1 MFIYQNSV
9 YLKPMYTVQA
19 YRKEDLPEAFSQ
31 LEKLRHSGYLT
42 GYFRR
47 AAIYPDEHMIPEE
60 PDTPL
65 LKFFL
70 FRVCSKQ
77 NGQNDQNESGHKKQ
91 VFCPAIRPLHNS
103 LHQLYAVAGTKDTPY
118 ARDLAT
124 KCQGKDIFDMLVPSF
139 STGGYYQDAFEEVLA
154 LCSHQ
159 IAGFD
164 LKDEQDAA
172 RAKSMTVEELL
183 KSSFGR
189 DEVLGMGCLSRDSIV
204 FHGADCL
211 MVRARQEDVFCCVMK
226 PGDIDPAGSMR
237 RLCLPE
243 GTEISACTRLENNA
257 VFLLREHLDRLKK
270 LGQDHAIDTSAIDA
284 MGTAVNP
291 AGPMPLPG
299 DLADF
304 QVSLENAW
312 YRLPDAWKEEL
323 EKQWSKLNAGPLALS
338 IFLDA
343 EGKLSVKAEPLPER
357 APVLGYVR
365 QALDERTDLVP
376 LSLTTP
382 LPCED
387 DVKKHLTDGTWQDAI
402 VVNRF
407 AVAAGCTE
415 SELVFKQ
422 GSKLLAPP
430 DDAGMRNDVLRSILL
445 KKHVLEERAASLPQV
460 LSSEA
465 LYCVSS
471 LIGACRVE
479 KADPAAI

>member
-19 YRKEDLPEAFSQ
+19 YRKEELPEAFSQ

-77 NGQNDQNESGHKKQ
+77 EENAAGSQKQ

-124 KCQGKDIFDMLVPSF
+124 RCQGKDIFAMLEPSF

-154 LCSHQ
+154 LCDHQ
-159 IAGFD
+159 IVGLD
-164 LKDEQDAA
+164 LKDEQDHA
-172 RAKSMTVEELL
+172 RANSMTVEELL

-189 DEVLGMGCLSRDSIV
+189 DEVLGIGCLSRDSIV

-211 MVRARQEDVFCCVMK
+211 MVRARQDDVFCCVMK
-226 PGDIDPAGSMR
+226 PGDADPQGSMR
-237 RLCLPE
+237 RLCLPQ
-243 GTEISACTRLENNA
+243 GTEISACTRLENEA
-257 VFLLREHLDRLKK
+257 VFLLREHLDRIKK
-270 LGQDHAIDTSAIDA
+270 LGQDHGIDVSAIDA
-284 MGTAVNP
+284 MGMAVNP

-304 QVSLENAW
+304 KVSLENAW
-312 YRLPDAWKEEL
+312 YRLPDSWKEEL
-323 EKQWSKLNAGPLALS
+323 EKQGTDLSAGPLALS
-338 IFLDA
+338 IVLDT
-343 EGKLSVKAEPLPER
+343 EGKLTVTAKPLPER

-365 QALDERTDLVP
+365 LALDERTDLVP

-387 DVKKHLTDGTWQDAI
+387 GVKKHLADGTWQDAV

-407 AVAAGCTE
+407 AVATACTE
-415 SELVFKQ
+415 SELAFRQ
-422 GSKLLAPP
+422 GSKLLTPP

-445 KKHVLEERAASLPQV
+445 KKHVLEERGASLPQV

-471 LIGACRVE
+471 VIGARRVE